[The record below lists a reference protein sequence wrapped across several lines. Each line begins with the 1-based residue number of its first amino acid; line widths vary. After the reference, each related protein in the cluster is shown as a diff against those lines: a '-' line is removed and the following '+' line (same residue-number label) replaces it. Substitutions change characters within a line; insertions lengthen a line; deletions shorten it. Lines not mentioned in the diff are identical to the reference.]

1 MAPQSLK
8 KNYRCSRSLKQFYSG
23 GPFIVSSD
31 GSFIVCACGDAI
43 NIVEASD
50 SSVKST
56 IEGESDTLTA
66 LALSPDD
73 KLLFSAGHSR
83 QIRVWDL
90 ETLKCIRTWKVKL
103 KIKSYLESNVLLA
116 NLIF

>member
-1 MAPQSLK
+1 MMAPHSLK
-8 KNYRCSRSLKQFYSG
+8 KNYRCSRSLKQFYGG

-31 GSFIVCACGDAI
+31 GSFIACACGDAI
-43 NIVEASD
+43 NIVDSSD

-56 IEGESDTLTA
+56 IEGESYTLTA

-90 ETLKCIRTWKVKL
+90 ETLKCIRSWKVSTGL
-103 KIKSYLESNVLLA
+103 NWHCIMFLV
-116 NLIF
+116 F

>member
-31 GSFIVCACGDAI
+31 GSFIACACGDAI
-43 NIVEASD
+43 NIVDALD

-90 ETLKCIRTWKVKL
+90 ETLKCIRTWKVWDH
-103 KIKSYLESNVLLA
+103 
-116 NLIF
+116 